1 MEPVTLAVVS
11 LAVLMLLLS
20 FGVPIVFCFS
30 GALAF
35 MSIVGGVT
43 MKGMMMWGLQQI
55 LSPTLLCIPLFI
67 YAGSLMSESG
77 IAKYLLEF
85 VDVFVGRIRGG
96 LGFVATLTCAILG
109 AISGSTFTG
118 LAATGNML
126 IPEMVSR
133 GYPRAFATALITC
146 SSILGVLIPPSTP
159 MIIFGWVTGTNVLA
173 CFLSTVGPGI
183 VTIIIFCGINFV
195 LSRRFDLKLMPQ
207 LSKTEKRRQIAVR
220 GWKALPALIMPVLIL
235 GGIYSGAMTP
245 TEAAAVAVIYALPV
259 GFFVYRGLNLR
270 NAFGCTKDS
279 AVSVGSIMIMIF
291 CSMMLSQTYVVLQI
305 PQAIVESV
313 FSITDNSFL
322 ILLLINLILLF
333 VGMIVNDTTGII
345 LVAPLLLPLATGG
358 EPNGNYLE
366 FYQGFLLGLDS
377 VKLKYGR
384 SVNVDLYNTARD
396 TARIREIVES
406 DAFRKADLIV
416 GPVYEEG
423 LYPVIRF
430 AEEKKIPVVSP
441 LANIEGMNSD
451 VLFQLAPDPSRKYE
465 KAGDLVNG
473 DKRVTLI
480 CTESA
485 DKEFEREMLALLG
498 DSEYR
503 RYTYKYEHPTARSA
517 DSPSDLTPLLE
528 NTDDN
533 VFIILSDNE
542 VDIDRILAAL
552 ASADT
557 SLTSRG
563 RTAPRFV
570 VLGNTRWNRYN
581 TVDRAMFFKN
591 RVIFFSTYHAKRDS
605 ETVRAF
611 DDAYIRSFGA
621 LPTLFSYRGYDTA
634 MIFAP
639 AMYGDIE
646 YDLEDRRYTPLQT
659 TYRFGQNEGRE
670 NHVNRNW
677 TRVNYNSD
685 FTITIE

>member
-109 AISGSTFTG
+109 
-118 LAATGNML
+118 
-126 IPEMVSR
+126 
-133 GYPRAFATALITC
+133 
-146 SSILGVLIPPSTP
+146 VLIPPSTP

-195 LSRRFDLKLMPQ
+195 LSRRFDLKLMPP

-220 GWKALPALIMPVLIL
+220 GWKALPALMMPVLIL

-270 NAFGCTKDS
+270 NTFNCTKDS

-345 LVAPLLLPLATGG
+345 LVAPLLLPLAKAIGLDPIQYAAIFGVNLAVGSLT
-358 EPNGNYLE
+358 PPYASLLYLGIRIGKVDFVE
-366 FYQGFLLGLDS
+366 ILPYVGLFLLGY
-377 VKLKYGR
+377 V
-384 SVNVDLYNTARD
+384 
-396 TARIREIVES
+396 
-406 DAFRKADLIV
+406 
-416 GPVYEEG
+416 PV
-423 LYPVIRF
+423 
-430 AEEKKIPVVSP
+430 
-441 LANIEGMNSD
+441 
-451 VLFQLAPDPSRKYE
+451 
-465 KAGDLVNG
+465 
-473 DKRVTLI
+473 
-480 CTESA
+480 
-485 DKEFEREMLALLG
+485 MLL
-498 DSEYR
+498 
-503 RYTYKYEHPTARSA
+503 
-517 DSPSDLTPLLE
+517 
-528 NTDDN
+528 
-533 VFIILSDNE
+533 
-542 VDIDRILAAL
+542 
-552 ASADT
+552 
-557 SLTSRG
+557 
-563 RTAPRFV
+563 
-570 VLGNTRWNRYN
+570 
-581 TVDRAMFFKN
+581 
-591 RVIFFSTYHAKRDS
+591 
-605 ETVRAF
+605 
-611 DDAYIRSFGA
+611 
-621 LPTLFSYRGYDTA
+621 
-634 MIFAP
+634 
-639 AMYGDIE
+639 
-646 YDLEDRRYTPLQT
+646 T
-659 TYRFGQNEGRE
+659 TYWPDVSLFIPRLFG
-670 NHVNRNW
+670 
-677 TRVNYNSD
+677 
-685 FTITIE
+685 FI

>member
-146 SSILGVLIPPSTP
+146 S
-159 MIIFGWVTGTNVLA
+159 
-173 CFLSTVGPGI
+173 LSTVGPGI

-195 LSRRFDLKLMPQ
+195 LSRRFDLKLMPP

-220 GWKALPALIMPVLIL
+220 GWKALPALMMPVLIL

-245 TEAAAVAVIYALPV
+245 TEAVIYALPV

-270 NAFGCTKDS
+270 NTFNCTKDS

-345 LVAPLLLPLATGG
+345 LVAPLLLPLAKAIGLDPIQYAAIFGVNLAVGSLT
-358 EPNGNYLE
+358 PPYASLLYLGIRIGKVDFVE
-366 FYQGFLLGLDS
+366 ILPYVGLFLLGY
-377 VKLKYGR
+377 V
-384 SVNVDLYNTARD
+384 
-396 TARIREIVES
+396 
-406 DAFRKADLIV
+406 
-416 GPVYEEG
+416 PV
-423 LYPVIRF
+423 
-430 AEEKKIPVVSP
+430 
-441 LANIEGMNSD
+441 
-451 VLFQLAPDPSRKYE
+451 
-465 KAGDLVNG
+465 
-473 DKRVTLI
+473 
-480 CTESA
+480 
-485 DKEFEREMLALLG
+485 MLL
-498 DSEYR
+498 
-503 RYTYKYEHPTARSA
+503 
-517 DSPSDLTPLLE
+517 
-528 NTDDN
+528 
-533 VFIILSDNE
+533 
-542 VDIDRILAAL
+542 
-552 ASADT
+552 
-557 SLTSRG
+557 
-563 RTAPRFV
+563 
-570 VLGNTRWNRYN
+570 
-581 TVDRAMFFKN
+581 
-591 RVIFFSTYHAKRDS
+591 
-605 ETVRAF
+605 
-611 DDAYIRSFGA
+611 
-621 LPTLFSYRGYDTA
+621 
-634 MIFAP
+634 
-639 AMYGDIE
+639 
-646 YDLEDRRYTPLQT
+646 T
-659 TYRFGQNEGRE
+659 TYWPDVSLFIPRLFG
-670 NHVNRNW
+670 
-677 TRVNYNSD
+677 
-685 FTITIE
+685 FI

>member
-465 KAGDLVNG
+465 KA
-473 DKRVTLI
+473 RT
-480 CTESA
+480 
-485 DKEFEREMLALLG
+485 
-498 DSEYR
+498 
-503 RYTYKYEHPTARSA
+503 RS
-517 DSPSDLTPLLE
+517 P
-528 NTDDN
+528 
-533 VFIILSDNE
+533 
-542 VDIDRILAAL
+542 
-552 ASADT
+552 
-557 SLTSRG
+557 
-563 RTAPRFV
+563 
-570 VLGNTRWNRYN
+570 
-581 TVDRAMFFKN
+581 
-591 RVIFFSTYHAKRDS
+591 
-605 ETVRAF
+605 
-611 DDAYIRSFGA
+611 
-621 LPTLFSYRGYDTA
+621 
-634 MIFAP
+634 
-639 AMYGDIE
+639 
-646 YDLEDRRYTPLQT
+646 
-659 TYRFGQNEGRE
+659 
-670 NHVNRNW
+670 
-677 TRVNYNSD
+677 
-685 FTITIE
+685 